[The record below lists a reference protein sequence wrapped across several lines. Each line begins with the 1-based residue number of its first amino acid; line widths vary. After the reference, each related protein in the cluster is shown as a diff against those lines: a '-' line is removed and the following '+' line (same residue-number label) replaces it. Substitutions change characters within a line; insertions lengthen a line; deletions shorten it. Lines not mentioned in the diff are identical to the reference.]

1 MNRMM
6 RCPIILSWL
15 CILSLMCAGGRTEV
29 EGGLKAGDDAPQF
42 ALPDIKG
49 KQVSLEEYRGKP
61 VVLNFWAFWCD
72 TWKAELPY
80 LKELAPRRNEIG
92 FRMLAISVD
101 GTRLQE
107 FQRVTE
113 GKTPFPVLLDVGGK
127 VSAQYHIAHVPTVVI
142 LDGVGKV
149 RYVKVGYPGN
159 EAVLHQLRRLVSPAS
174 AGTATQKATA
184 GEPKAK

>member
-1 MNRMM
+1 
-6 RCPIILSWL
+6 
-15 CILSLMCAGGRTEV
+15 MCAGGRTEV